1 MLHAFILISGLQ
13 SAIEETPPENVDDE
27 SLFHAVMLDQ
37 WEDKIIWNDHE
48 KPKEEEHTD
57 E

>member
-1 MLHAFILISGLQ
+1 MLHAFILISGPQ
-13 SAIEETPPENVDDE
+13 SPIEETPPENVDDE